1 METNPESDRVPIMR
15 EEYWT
20 SFILKEKNSS
30 VDGFMELFCHIVRKW
45 SILLLSVFLS
55 STHFQKIKRKKICCL
70 SFVCYFSLFLDQSL
84 IRI

>member
-20 SFILKEKNSS
+20 PFILKETNSS
-30 VDGFMELFCHIVRKW
+30 VDGFMEPFCHIVRKW

-55 STHFQKIKRKKICCL
+55 STHFQKIERRSAAFHL
-70 SFVCYFSLFLDQSL
+70 YATFPYF
-84 IRI
+84 